1 MKFKKLVVLTLALSL
16 WGGTVLF
23 ADSAAQ
29 KVRVFVNGI
38 ESKESGLLAEGS
50 TYLPLREIASSLQ
63 ALVVWDDSAKR
74 ASIYKPNVHMFLF
87 QDQNQ
92 KQVTFG
98 NVKQGKVTFSVF
110 SQIDNL
116 QTDIH
121 AVKVVIA
128 DPSGDE
134 KLIQSQTVNKPVD
147 NFWFRTED
155 FRYSFDSAGK
165 YSVRFYMKQTATSDW
180 TLVSE
185 KTITAQ

>member
-87 QDQNQ
+87 KDQ
-92 KQVTFG
+92 KAFG
-98 NVKQGKVTFSVF
+98 NVMQGKVTFSVF

>member
-1 MKFKKLVVLTLALSL
+1 MKIKKLVVLTLALSL
-16 WGGTVLF
+16 FGGTVLF

-38 ESKESGLLAEGS
+38 ESKESGLLSEGS
-50 TYLPLREIASSLQ
+50 TYLPLRQIASSLQ

-87 QDQNQ
+87 QGQNS
-92 KQVTFG
+92 FG
-98 NVKQGKVTFSVF
+98 NVKQGRVTFSVF

-116 QTDIH
+116 KVDING
-121 AVKVVIA
+121 VKVAIA

-134 KLIQSQTVNKPVD
+134 KMIQSQDVNPNKQSD

-155 FRYSFDSAGK
+155 FRYNFDSAGK
-165 YSVRFYMKQTATSDW
+165 YLVRFYIKPVSSNEW